1 MANHFETLSTS
12 TPASEISSASFDDGV
27 GNSRDESVTLDDI
40 MRNSPVA
47 KLLGTQDD
55 LPNEGEIEGTQDEN
69 VEDSTDEATEESE
82 KESSEGDTQESEDK
96 DTNKDD
102 EDSTPEGELPTE
114 DDVDWTYK
122 VPLKIDGEL
131 KYVTMEELRKGYATD
146 QHLTSK
152 GRQLADEKKAIDT
165 ERTTKLNELVQL
177 GTVLHEDLMAEEIKL
192 TADYQRLT
200 AEIDKARDDGDTY
213 AAREAKDAREA
224 IQEKYWKVRN
234 GREEKTKAIANK
246 IQEQQTLAQQE
257 LLKQYSEKITTL
269 IPDYSDKVAKSV
281 REFAIKEGIPETL
294 LEQIYDP
301 QVVKFINDYRKLK
314 TAKDTGEAKRKTVQ
328 TVKSIPTK
336 KGTPI
341 SQREQAQEKSNRTK
355 VLSGQ
360 GSNQDQLDFLKRI
373 SSVSKKL

>member
-1 MANHFETLSTS
+1 MATYTDTLSTS
-12 TPASEISSASFDDGV
+12 TPASEISSSSFNDGEYSDS
-27 GNSRDESVTLDDI
+27 NNAPSLDDI
-40 MRNSPVA
+40 MKNSPVA
-47 KLLGTQDD
+47 ELLGLNSD
-55 LPNEGEIEGTQDEN
+55 LPEEDESEN
-69 VEDSTDEATEESE
+69 VQDKTTEDSTDEDVAESE
-82 KESSEGDTQESEDK
+82 KESDEEADK
-96 DTNKDD
+96 DKAD
-102 EDSTPEGELPTE
+102 EKEAGDEESTPESELPGE
-114 DDVDWTYK
+114 DDIDWTYK
-122 VPLKIDGEL
+122 IPVKIDGEL
-131 KYVTMEELRKGYATD
+131 KYVTLEEARKGYATD

-152 GRQLADEKKAIDT
+152 GRQLAEEKKAIDT

-177 GTVLHEDLMAEEIKL
+177 GTVLHEDLMAEETKL

-200 AEIDKARDDGDTY
+200 AEIDKARDEGDTY

-234 GREEKTKAIANK
+234 GREEKTKAIASK
-246 IQEQQTLAQQE
+246 IQEQQTLVQQE

-281 REFAIKEGIPETL
+281 REFAIKEGIPEGL

-314 TAKDTGEAKRKTVQ
+314 TAKDTGEAKRKIVQ

-341 SQREQAQEKSNRTK
+341 SQREQAQDKSSRAK